1 MYKCANFYQCSTKI
15 NFLYRNV
22 FDKINFQ
29 VHISHNKGKNN
40 IDSIINLQ
48 DIIIITYII
57 SGMEDGITMVTMDGI
72 IIITT
77 IVTTIMDDRWMRMNK
92 SFTKT

>member
-40 IDSIINLQ
+40 IDSLINIQ

>member
-1 MYKCANFYQCSTKI
+1 MYKCANFYQWSTKI

-22 FDKINFQ
+22 FDKIIFQ

-40 IDSIINLQ
+40 IDSLIDIQ

-57 SGMEDGITMVTMDGI
+57 TIMEDGITMVTMDG

-77 IVTTIMDDRWMRMNK
+77 IVTTIMDDRWMKRNK

>member
-22 FDKINFQ
+22 FDKIIFQ

-40 IDSIINLQ
+40 IDSLINIQ
-48 DIIIITYII
+48 DIIIITTYII
-57 SGMEDGITMVTMDGI
+57 TIMEDGITMVTMDGI
-72 IIITT
+72 IVTT

>member
-22 FDKINFQ
+22 FDKIIFQ

-40 IDSIINLQ
+40 IDSLINIQ

>member
-40 IDSIINLQ
+40 IDSLINIQ
-48 DIIIITYII
+48 DIIITYII
-57 SGMEDGITMVTMDGI
+57 TIVENIITLVTMDG

-77 IVTTIMDDRWMRMNK
+77 IVTTFMDDRWMRMNK

>member
-40 IDSIINLQ
+40 IDSLINIQ

-57 SGMEDGITMVTMDGI
+57 TIVENGITLVTMDGI
-72 IIITT
+72 II
-77 IVTTIMDDRWMRMNK
+77 VTTFMDDRWMRMNK

>member
-29 VHISHNKGKNN
+29 VHISHNKGKYN
-40 IDSIINLQ
+40 IDSLINIQ
-48 DIIIITYII
+48 DIIITYII
-57 SGMEDGITMVTMDGI
+57 TIVENGITQVTMDGI
-72 IIITT
+72 Y
-77 IVTTIMDDRWMRMNK
+77 DRWMRMNK

>member
-1 MYKCANFYQCSTKI
+1 MKYKNKFSLSEC
-15 NFLYRNV
+15 

-40 IDSIINLQ
+40 IDSLINIQ

-72 IIITT
+72 IITT
-77 IVTTIMDDRWMRMNK
+77 IVTTIMDDRWMKRNK

>member
-22 FDKINFQ
+22 FDKIIFQ

-40 IDSIINLQ
+40 IDSLINIQ

-72 IIITT
+72 IVTT

>member
-1 MYKCANFYQCSTKI
+1 M
-15 NFLYRNV
+15 FLIRL
-22 FDKINFQ
+22 IFQ

-40 IDSIINLQ
+40 IDSLINIQ

-57 SGMEDGITMVTMDGI
+57 SGMEDGITMVTMDGN
-72 IIITT
+72 IITT

>member
-40 IDSIINLQ
+40 IDSLINIQ

-57 SGMEDGITMVTMDGI
+57 TIMEDGITMVTMDGI
-72 IIITT
+72 IVTT

>member
-22 FDKINFQ
+22 FDKIIFQ

-40 IDSIINLQ
+40 IDSLINIQ

-57 SGMEDGITMVTMDGI
+57 SGMEDGITMYGI
-72 IIITT
+72 IF
-77 IVTTIMDDRWMRMNK
+77 TTIMDDRWMRMNK
-92 SFTKT
+92 NFTKT

>member
-29 VHISHNKGKNN
+29 VHISHNKGKYN
-40 IDSIINLQ
+40 IDSLINIQ
-48 DIIIITYII
+48 DIIITYII
-57 SGMEDGITMVTMDGI
+57 TIVENGITLVTMDGI
-72 IIITT
+72 Y
-77 IVTTIMDDRWMRMNK
+77 DRWMRMNK

>member
-22 FDKINFQ
+22 FDKIIFQ

-72 IIITT
+72 IITT

>member
-29 VHISHNKGKNN
+29 VHISHNKGKNK
-40 IDSIINLQ
+40 IDSLINIQ

-72 IIITT
+72 IITT

>member
-40 IDSIINLQ
+40 IDSLINIQ
-48 DIIIITYII
+48 DIIITYII
-57 SGMEDGITMVTMDGI
+57 TIVENGITLVTMDGI
-72 IIITT
+72 II
-77 IVTTIMDDRWMRMNK
+77 VTTFMDDRWMRMNK

>member
-22 FDKINFQ
+22 FDKIIFQ

-57 SGMEDGITMVTMDGI
+57 TIMVDGITMVTMDGI
-72 IIITT
+72 IVTT

>member
-40 IDSIINLQ
+40 IDSLINIQ

-57 SGMEDGITMVTMDGI
+57 TIVENGITLVTMDG

-77 IVTTIMDDRWMRMNK
+77 IVTTFMDDRWMRMNK

>member
-40 IDSIINLQ
+40 IDSLINIQ

-57 SGMEDGITMVTMDGI
+57 TIVENIITLVTMDG

-77 IVTTIMDDRWMRMNK
+77 IVTTFMDDRWMRMNK

>member
-29 VHISHNKGKNN
+29 VHISHNKGQNN
-40 IDSIINLQ
+40 IDSLINIQ

>member
-40 IDSIINLQ
+40 IDSLINIQ

-72 IIITT
+72 IVTT

>member
-29 VHISHNKGKNN
+29 VHISHNKGKYN
-40 IDSIINLQ
+40 IDSLINIQ

-57 SGMEDGITMVTMDGI
+57 TIVENGITLVTMDGI
-72 IIITT
+72 Y
-77 IVTTIMDDRWMRMNK
+77 DRWMRMNK

>member
-1 MYKCANFYQCSTKI
+1 MYKCANFYHCSTKI

-29 VHISHNKGKNN
+29 VHISHNKGKYN
-40 IDSIINLQ
+40 IDSLINIQ

-57 SGMEDGITMVTMDGI
+57 TIVENGITLVTMDGI
-72 IIITT
+72 
-77 IVTTIMDDRWMRMNK
+77 VTTFMDDRWMRMNK

>member
-1 MYKCANFYQCSTKI
+1 MNKCANFYQCSTKI

-40 IDSIINLQ
+40 IDSLINIQ

-72 IIITT
+72 IVTT

>member
-40 IDSIINLQ
+40 IDSLINIQ

-57 SGMEDGITMVTMDGI
+57 TIMEDGITMVTMDGI
-72 IIITT
+72 

>member
-22 FDKINFQ
+22 FDKIIFQ

-40 IDSIINLQ
+40 IDSLINIQ

-57 SGMEDGITMVTMDGI
+57 TIMEDGITMFTMDGI
-72 IIITT
+72 IVTT

>member
-15 NFLYRNV
+15 NFLYGNV

-40 IDSIINLQ
+40 IDSLINIQ

-92 SFTKT
+92 NFTKT

>member
-29 VHISHNKGKNN
+29 VHISHNKGKYN
-40 IDSIINLQ
+40 IDSLINIQ
-48 DIIIITYII
+48 DIIITYII
-57 SGMEDGITMVTMDGI
+57 TIVENGITLVTVDGIY
-72 IIITT
+72 
-77 IVTTIMDDRWMRMNK
+77 DRWMRMNK

>member
-40 IDSIINLQ
+40 IDSLINIQ

-57 SGMEDGITMVTMDGI
+57 TIVENIITLVTMDGI
-72 IIITT
+72 II
-77 IVTTIMDDRWMRMNK
+77 VTTFMDDRWMRMNK

>member
-1 MYKCANFYQCSTKI
+1 MKYKNKFSLSEC
-15 NFLYRNV
+15 
-22 FDKINFQ
+22 FDKIIFQ

-40 IDSIINLQ
+40 IDSLINIQ

-57 SGMEDGITMVTMDGI
+57 TIMEDGITMVTMDG

-77 IVTTIMDDRWMRMNK
+77 IVTTIMDDRWMKRNK

>member
-29 VHISHNKGKNN
+29 VHISHNKGKYN
-40 IDSIINLQ
+40 IDSLINIQ

-57 SGMEDGITMVTMDGI
+57 TIMEDGITMVTMDGI
-72 IIITT
+72 IVTT

>member
-40 IDSIINLQ
+40 IDSLINIQ

-57 SGMEDGITMVTMDGI
+57 SGMEDGITMVTI

>member
-15 NFLYRNV
+15 NFPYQNV
-22 FDKINFQ
+22 FDKIIFQ

-40 IDSIINLQ
+40 IDSLINIQ

-57 SGMEDGITMVTMDGI
+57 TIMEDGITMVTMDG

>member
-22 FDKINFQ
+22 FDKIIFQ
-29 VHISHNKGKNN
+29 VHISHNKGKIN
-40 IDSIINLQ
+40 IDSLINIQ

>member
-22 FDKINFQ
+22 FDKIIFQ

-57 SGMEDGITMVTMDGI
+57 TIMVDGITMVTMDG

>member
-40 IDSIINLQ
+40 IDSLINIQ

-57 SGMEDGITMVTMDGI
+57 TIVENGITLVTMDGI
-72 IIITT
+72 
-77 IVTTIMDDRWMRMNK
+77 VTTIIYDRWMRMNK

>member
-40 IDSIINLQ
+40 IDSLINIQ

-72 IIITT
+72 IITT
-77 IVTTIMDDRWMRMNK
+77 IVTTIMDDRWMKRNK

>member
-15 NFLYRNV
+15 NVLYRNV

-40 IDSIINLQ
+40 IDSLINIQ
-48 DIIIITYII
+48 DIIILTYII
-57 SGMEDGITMVTMDGI
+57 ASLEDGITMVTMDGI
-72 IIITT
+72 IVTT

>member
-40 IDSIINLQ
+40 IDSLINIQ

-57 SGMEDGITMVTMDGI
+57 TIVENGITLVTMDGI
-72 IIITT
+72 
-77 IVTTIMDDRWMRMNK
+77 VTTFMDDRWMRMNK